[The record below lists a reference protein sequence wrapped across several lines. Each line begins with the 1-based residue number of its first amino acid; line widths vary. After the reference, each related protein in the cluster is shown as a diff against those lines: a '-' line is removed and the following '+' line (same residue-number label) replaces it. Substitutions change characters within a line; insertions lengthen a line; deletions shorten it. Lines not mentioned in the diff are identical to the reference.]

1 MTRRVLIFIVL
12 LVMCIGLVVLIARSS
27 LPSRASSF
35 ISKHVKPS
43 ADKDA
48 QAEWDETKRRAEWD
62 ETKRRAEQALKR
74 D

>member
-1 MTRRVLIFIVL
+1 MRRLLLFGIL
-12 LVMCIGLVVLIARSS
+12 LVMCVGLVVLIARSS
-27 LPSRASSF
+27 LPSKASSF

-48 QAEWDETKRRAEWD
+48 QADWD
-62 ETKRRAEQALKR
+62 ETKRRAEQATKR